1 LFAAN
6 PFSGQTQ
13 MPGSV
18 QNAAPATVMPAS
30 LCRAFVREQAVP
42 VLVNEYPDGTSN
54 RKPLT
59 ANSRKR

>member
-1 LFAAN
+1 
-6 PFSGQTQ
+6 